1 MLTEWFDSETLK
13 KEILKNHVSNIP
25 LYGYGIKGYILSII
39 ETVMDLGEDKV
50 PPSKLQEIIKIGKG
64 MLNEPIT
71 IINDV
76 DSILPILK
84 EKYRLVVATKGDL
97 LDQQRKLNA
106 SGLTS
111 FFDEVEIMSDKTP
124 ADYTK
129 MFKRLNIDPAEFM
142 MVGNSLKSDIQ
153 IGRAHV

>member
-1 MLTEWFDSETLK
+1 MKDIKVIGFDADDTLWICEPIFRNAEEVIAGLLTEWFDSETLK

-84 EKYRLVVATKGDL
+84 EKYRLVVATKGDR
-97 LDQQRKLNA
+97 LDQQRKLN
-106 SGLTS
+106 
-111 FFDEVEIMSDKTP
+111 E
-124 ADYTK
+124 
-129 MFKRLNIDPAEFM
+129 
-142 MVGNSLKSDIQ
+142 